1 VETQEARYQQPNKKP
16 KGSKRNRLFQQP
28 HCKAPHVMFEFEKT
42 SLSVP
47 PPRQMSCGHDKKCFL
62 WPGFSLST
70 PASAWLDRSL
80 PRRHSG
86 DERSFHESLITA
98 AQRQQQQHVPLS
110 RITGISSLRGPRPRG
125 FDDGPRF
132 QKCPVNNT
140 LGFNRSVSQNN
151 RQNGNRQFRQTD
163 T

>member
-1 VETQEARYQQPNKKP
+1 
-16 KGSKRNRLFQQP
+16 
-28 HCKAPHVMFEFEKT
+28 MFEFEKT

-47 PPRQMSCGHDKKCFL
+47 PLRQTSCGHEKKCFSC
-62 WPGFSLST
+62 PGFRFST

-86 DERSFHESLITA
+86 DEHSFHESLITA
-98 AQRQQQQHVPLS
+98 AQQKQQQQQHVPLS

-125 FDDGPRF
+125 FDDGSRF

-140 LGFNRSVSQNN
+140 LAFNRSVGQNT
-151 RQNGNRQFRQTD
+151 RQNGIVSFGRRTLDGQSVFGRQAGMCPNQLLK
-163 T
+163 

>member
-1 VETQEARYQQPNKKP
+1 
-16 KGSKRNRLFQQP
+16 
-28 HCKAPHVMFEFEKT
+28 MFEFEKT

-47 PPRQMSCGHDKKCFL
+47 PLRQMSCRHDKKCFL
-62 WPGFSLST
+62 CPGFSFFT

-98 AQRQQQQHVPLS
+98 AQQKKKQQQHVPLS

-132 QKCPVNNT
+132 QKCPVNST
-140 LGFNRSVSQNN
+140 LAFNRSVGQNT
-151 RQNGNRQFRQTD
+151 RQNGIVSFDRRTLDGQFSAGKQARVQINC
-163 T
+163 